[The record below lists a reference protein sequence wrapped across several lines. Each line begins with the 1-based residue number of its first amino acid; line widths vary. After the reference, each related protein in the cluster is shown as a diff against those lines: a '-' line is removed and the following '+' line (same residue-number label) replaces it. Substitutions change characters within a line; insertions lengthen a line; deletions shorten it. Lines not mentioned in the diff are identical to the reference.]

1 MPFFIGILPPLHIT
15 NEISSFRQRWSYQEI
30 SPPHITIK
38 AQGGLT
44 EEKSW
49 LSKIERVCHDFPAF
63 NLKLGSPAT
72 FGSNVLFS
80 NVLSNEI
87 VSLHLL
93 LIDAIKPT
101 LEEQETYFEATDFIP
116 HLTLAKKAGI
126 PANNDFLQMK
136 QDAHENLGGFEPFKV
151 HSVHLF
157 CLNENEVY
165 KPVLEL
171 PLRPLHRSVIY

>member
-15 NEISSFRQRWSYQEI
+15 NEISSFRKRWSYQEI

-49 LSKIERVCHDFPAF
+49 LPKIEKVCHDFPAF
-63 NLKLGSPAT
+63 DLKLGAPAT
-72 FGSNVLFS
+72 FGSKVLFS
-80 NVLSNEI
+80 SVLSKEI

-93 LIDAIKPT
+93 LVDAIKPT
-101 LEEQETYFEATDFIP
+101 VEEQKTYFEATDFIP
-116 HLTLAKKAGI
+116 HLTLAKQAGI
-126 PANNDFLQMK
+126 HANNQFGHMK
-136 QDAHENLGGFEPFKV
+136 QDADEKLGGFEPFRV
-151 HSVHLF
+151 HSIHLF
-157 CLNENEVY
+157 CLNENEIY

-171 PLRPLHRSVIY
+171 PLRPLNKNVIY